1 MAGADSA
8 AGARTGG
15 LLTSLKQLV
24 ATLVAVVKTRLELLA
39 SEVQAEKLRLTQLL
53 LLCIS
58 ALFFLACAVLLLT
71 VLVVVAL
78 WDTHRLL
85 AIGGFAAL
93 YLGMGVGFALAARA
107 RASAGTQLFVASLAE
122 FEKDRD
128 RLSA

>member
-8 AGARTGG
+8 TGARTGG

-24 ATLVAVVKTRLELLA
+24 ATLVAVVQTRLELLA

>member
-24 ATLVAVVKTRLELLA
+24 ATLVAVLQTRLELLA
-39 SEVQAEKLRLTQLL
+39 NEVQAEKLRLTQLL

>member
-24 ATLVAVVKTRLELLA
+24 ATLVAVVQTRLELLA
-39 SEVQAEKLRLTQLL
+39 NEVQAEKLRLTQLL
-53 LLCIS
+53 LLGIS

-93 YLGMGVGFALAARA
+93 YLGTGVGFALAARA
-107 RASAGTQLFVASLAE
+107 RAAAGTQLFAASLAE

>member
-24 ATLVAVVKTRLELLA
+24 ATLVAVVQTRLELLA

>member
-8 AGARTGG
+8 TGARTGG

-24 ATLVAVVKTRLELLA
+24 ATLVAVLQTRLELLA
-39 SEVQAEKLRLTQLL
+39 NEVQAEKLRLTQLL
-53 LLCIS
+53 LLGIS

>member
-8 AGARTGG
+8 GGARTGG
-15 LLTSLKQLV
+15 LLTSHKQLV
-24 ATLVAVVKTRLELLA
+24 ATRVAVVQTRLE
-39 SEVQAEKLRLTQLL
+39 
-53 LLCIS
+53 
-58 ALFFLACAVLLLT
+58 LLT

-93 YLGMGVGFALAARA
+93 YLGMGIGFALAARA
-107 RASAGTQLFVASLAE
+107 CAAAGTQLFAASLGE

>member
-24 ATLVAVVKTRLELLA
+24 ATLVAIVQTRLELLA

-53 LLCIS
+53 LFGIS

-107 RASAGTQLFVASLAE
+107 RAAGGTQLFAASLVE

>member
-8 AGARTGG
+8 VGARTGG

-24 ATLVAVVKTRLELLA
+24 ATLVAVVQTRLELLA

>member
-1 MAGADSA
+1 MADADSA

-24 ATLVAVVKTRLELLA
+24 ATLVAVVQTRLELLA
-39 SEVQAEKLRLTQLL
+39 NEVQAEKSRLAQLL
-53 LLCIS
+53 LLGIS
-58 ALFFLACAVLLLT
+58 AVFFLACAVLLLT
-71 VLVVVAL
+71 VLVIVAV

-93 YLGMGVGFALAARA
+93 YLGMGIGFVLAARA
-107 RASAGTQLFVASLAE
+107 RAVAGTQLFAASLGE
-122 FEKDRD
+122 LEKDRD

>member
-24 ATLVAVVKTRLELLA
+24 ATLVAVVQTRLELLA

-107 RASAGTQLFVASLAE
+107 RAAAGTQLFVASLAE

>member
-1 MAGADSA
+1 MAGADSG

-24 ATLVAVVKTRLELLA
+24 ATLVAVVQTRLELLA
-39 SEVQAEKLRLTQLL
+39 NEVQAEKLRLTQLL

>member
-24 ATLVAVVKTRLELLA
+24 ATLVAVVQTRLELLA
-39 SEVQAEKLRLTQLL
+39 NEVQAEKLRLTQLL

>member
-24 ATLVAVVKTRLELLA
+24 ATLVAVAQTRLELLA

-107 RASAGTQLFVASLAE
+107 RACAGTQLFVASLAE

>member
-8 AGARTGG
+8 AGARTSG

-24 ATLVAVVKTRLELLA
+24 ATLVAVVQTRLDLLA
-39 SEVQAEKLRLTQLL
+39 SEVQAEKLRLARLL
-53 LLCIS
+53 LFGVS
-58 ALFFLACAVLLLT
+58 AIFFLACALLLLT
-71 VLVVVAL
+71 VLVIVAL

-93 YLGMGVGFALAARA
+93 YLGMGIGFALAARA
-107 RASAGTQLFVASLAE
+107 CAAAGTQLFAASLAE

>member
-24 ATLVAVVKTRLELLA
+24 ATLVAVVQTRLELLA
-39 SEVQAEKLRLTQLL
+39 SEVQAEKLRLTHLL

-107 RASAGTQLFVASLAE
+107 RASAGTQLFAASLAE

>member
-24 ATLVAVVKTRLELLA
+24 ATLVAVVQTRLELLA

-53 LLCIS
+53 LLGIS

-107 RASAGTQLFVASLAE
+107 RAAGGTQLFAASLVE

>member
-24 ATLVAVVKTRLELLA
+24 ATLVAVVQTRLELLA
-39 SEVQAEKLRLTQLL
+39 NEVQAEKLRLTQLL
-53 LLCIS
+53 LLGIS

-93 YLGMGVGFALAARA
+93 YLGIGIGFALAVRGRVA
-107 RASAGTQLFVASLAE
+107 AGTHLFAASLGE
-122 FEKDRD
+122 LEKDRD